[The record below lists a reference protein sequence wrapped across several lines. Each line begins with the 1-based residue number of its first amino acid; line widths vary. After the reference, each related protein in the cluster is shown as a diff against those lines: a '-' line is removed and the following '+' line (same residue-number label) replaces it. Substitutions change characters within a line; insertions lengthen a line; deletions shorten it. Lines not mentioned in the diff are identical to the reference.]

1 MLKTIYTSLITILV
15 LGALLWTLLDYFA
28 LPVVAFNQSGQC
40 VYIDT
45 EQGRRA
51 CDIIPNKYIMERV
64 Q

>member
-15 LGALLWTLLDYFA
+15 LGALLWALVDYFT
-28 LPVVAFNQSGQC
+28 LPIVAFNQSGQC

-45 EQGRRA
+45 EQGRQD
-51 CDIIPNKYIMERV
+51 CNIIPNRYIKEQV